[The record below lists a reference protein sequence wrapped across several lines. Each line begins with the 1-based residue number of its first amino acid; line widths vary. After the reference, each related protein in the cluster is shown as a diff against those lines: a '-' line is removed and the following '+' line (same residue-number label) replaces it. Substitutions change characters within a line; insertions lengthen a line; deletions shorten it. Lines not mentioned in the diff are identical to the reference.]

1 MELDVEVIFS
11 RLAIYDCKMP
21 IDRVTPLRYAVIG
34 SGMMGLEHIRNL
46 IQMPN
51 VVIVGVCDPHTPSLE
66 KARRAL
72 NRVEGVRY
80 FTSHQ
85 DLLANCDADVVVI
98 ATPNHTHH
106 PIALDALRTGKH
118 LLIEKPLG
126 ISVAQCKEL
135 QAAQLATPTPGRVV
149 WVGLEY
155 RYMATT
161 ARVCTEVRKGT
172 IGNVHMIA
180 IREHRYPFLEKV
192 DDWNRFNANTGGTL
206 VEKCCH
212 FFDLMCLLADSRPA
226 SVLASG
232 SQSVNHLTESYAGKV
247 PDILDNAYVIVNF
260 ENGIRGLLD
269 LCMFAEA
276 SKNEQEICVV
286 GDQGKIEALIS
297 ESLVRIGKRK
307 DGYGTFQD
315 FPIAIDKDIV
325 QGFHHG
331 ASFIE
336 HQQMQLAIRN
346 ETVAEVGLTDGLWS
360 VAIGQAAHLSIE
372 HQRLVQMSE
381 VLA

>member
-1 MELDVEVIFS
+1 MAVVEEAP
-11 RLAIYDCKMP
+11 LKYAI
-21 IDRVTPLRYAVIG
+21 IG

-46 IQMPN
+46 IEMPA
-51 VVIVGVCDPHTPSLE
+51 VQIVGVCDSHTSSLE

-80 FTSHQ
+80 FANYK
-85 DLLANCDADVVVI
+85 DLLANCNADIVVI
-98 ATPNHTHH
+98 ATPNHTHVD
-106 PIALDALRTGKH
+106 IAADVMRSGRH
-118 LLIEKPLG
+118 MLIEKPLCTT
-126 ISVAQCKEL
+126 VADCQKLIAL
-135 QAAQLATPTPGRVV
+135 QATEQIENRVV

-155 RYMATT
+155 RYMGPT
-161 ARVCTEVRKGT
+161 ARVVQEVGKGT
-172 IGNVHMIA
+172 VGTVRMIS

-192 DDWNRFNANTGGTL
+192 DDWNRFNSNTGGTL

-212 FFDLMCLLADSRPA
+212 FFDLMCLLAKSKPI

-232 SQSVNHLTESYAGKV
+232 AQDVNHLHETYNGKT
-247 PDILDNAYVIVNF
+247 PDILDNAFVIVNF
-260 ENGIRGLLD
+260 ENGVRGMLD

-307 DGYGTFQD
+307 DGYGTFHETT
-315 FPIAIDKDIV
+315 IDMDASVVK
-325 QGFHHG
+325 GFHHG

-336 HQQMQLAIRN
+336 HGRMQQAVRN
-346 ETVAEVGLTDGLWS
+346 SQQPEVGLSEGLWS
-360 VAIGQAAHLSIE
+360 VAIGQAAHRSIDE
-372 HQRLVQMSE
+372 QRVVLLSE
-381 VLA
+381 VLS